1 MRLWSLHPRLLDR
14 QGLIACW
21 REALLAQAVLLGRTR
36 GYTRHPQLE
45 RFRAHDDPEAA
56 VGAYL
61 TGLHQEAEAR
71 GYRFDA
77 DRILHP
83 SAGSAERVTTPIPVT
98 SGQLGFEADHLRAKL
113 ARRSPELLADFDA
126 FDAASPDGAGRW
138 PVHPL
143 FIEVPGA
150 VESWERP

>member
-45 RFRAHDDPEAA
+45 RFRSQEDPQAA
-56 VGAYL
+56 IAAYL
-61 TGLHQEAEAR
+61 TGLHQEAGVR
-71 GYRFDA
+71 GYRFDV
-77 DRILHP
+77 DRIDRP
-83 SAGSAERVTTPIPVT
+83 AAGSAERVTTPIPVT
-98 SGQLGFEADHLRAKL
+98 SGQLAFEADHLRAKL
-113 ARRSPELLADFDA
+113 ARRSPELLAEW
-126 FDAASPDGAGRW
+126 AATCPDGDGSPW

-143 FIEVPGA
+143 FTEVPGG
-150 VESWERP
+150 VEDWERP